1 MLEIV
6 VSNLTDQKQIGS
18 VELPKKF
25 KKVIKKNRKYKLLD
39 IAYPDSK
46 KKAYY
51 RTSEEMLKEIYI
63 ELVKKTDHHFIIY
76 EL

>member
-6 VSNLTDQKQIGS
+6 VSNLTDQNKLALLNCQ
-18 VELPKKF
+18 KF